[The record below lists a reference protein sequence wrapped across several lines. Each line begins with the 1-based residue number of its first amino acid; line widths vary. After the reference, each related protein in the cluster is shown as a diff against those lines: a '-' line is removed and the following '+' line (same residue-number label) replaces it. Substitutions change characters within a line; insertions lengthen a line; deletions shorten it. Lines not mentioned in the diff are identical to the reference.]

1 MKKVKRRGFARVEFL
16 ACKAEIMALR
26 EAGYSIIMIYD
37 KLVEKKKITMS
48 YQQLCLYITGKQ
60 K

>member
-1 MKKVKRRGFARVEFL
+1 MKKTKRRGFARVEFL

-26 EAGYSIIMIYD
+26 EAGYSIVMIYD
-37 KLVEKKKITMS
+37 ELKEKKKITMS
-48 YQQLCLYITGKQ
+48 YQQLCMYVTGKQ